1 MTTPRPALGSGW
13 TLWRHALVRGAGF
26 PFALIDEA
34 FRSGDPG
41 TWWRVAADR
50 RFREAVTWQ
59 NRPAVETALD
69 ALLRKPPG
77 TDNAKTRQ
85 QQRLVAKYLQRYCA
99 KNDTIGF
106 FGPVGWATV
115 GGEAHFAPG
124 PELLSARATFFEP
137 WCVLALARAVDDE
150 TRLRAPVTIPG
161 HLRLRGSK
169 LITPDAV
176 LPLTAEEVS
185 LLRAVDGRS
194 AAELLNGL
202 SASSPHTALS
212 TPHAALDGAW
222 REVLDRLAKE
232 GIVRWEFPVTVSHEP
247 DRQWKT
253 PLREQRDDV
262 ARAAG
267 DPAALGRALE
277 SLERAFE
284 ARTKTASRRG
294 GTWARSLVFEDCRRS
309 ISMDLGSA
317 AIERIAPALEVL
329 LRIARWYT
337 FAIGTRVAAALLL
350 AHRKRV
356 PLPAFWRQ
364 TVPIYEDEVCP
375 ALEDVLA
382 QFRRKW
388 RSLWGDRPHLDVDA
402 ASAFVERHFRAP
414 CPGWPG
420 ARHHAP
426 DLMWSARSPEELL
439 AGKGTPLL
447 SELHPGVTPLTTLS
461 VLAHCPVRDELA
473 AEWDADFP
481 EPLASPIP
489 WEEFARSS
497 QDARLAKRHW
507 HFDIGDD
514 FASERPPEQVLR
526 SADFDVVADD
536 GRLLAVQR
544 NGALRFDLL
553 RVFERRIK
561 LRAAASFSL
570 SDDAGRTPRRS
581 LGPLVVQRAQWRVE
595 SLPFV
600 DCNGAAAWREAMGIP
615 ERVFARVPG
624 EMKPIYADLASP
636 MSVEMLVRFAAGAPR
651 VTISEMFPGP
661 DGLWLRDFEGHAYTS
676 ELRCIAVDPRPF
688 DERKVWRA
696 ALRKHGR
703 SHAG

>member
-1 MTTPRPALGSGW
+1 MNPERPALGSGW

-26 PFALIDEA
+26 PFARIDEA
-34 FRSGDPG
+34 FRSGDSG
-41 TWWRVAADR
+41 TWWRVAADP

-69 ALLRKPPG
+69 ALLRRPPG

-115 GGEAHFAPG
+115 GGEAQFAPG

-150 TRLRAPVTIPG
+150 TRLQAPVTIPG

-176 LPLTAEEVS
+176 LPLAEEEVR
-185 LLRAVDGRS
+185 LLRAVDGCS
-194 AAELLNGL
+194 AAELLKRLGRGARWRKL
-202 SASSPHTALS
+202 
-212 TPHAALDGAW
+212 LDGLTAQ
-222 REVLDRLAKE
+222 
-232 GIVRWEFPVTVSHEP
+232 GIVRWEFPVTVSLEP
-247 DRQWKT
+247 DRQWPT
-253 PLREQRDDV
+253 ELREQRDDV

-267 DPAALGRALE
+267 DPVALGRALE

-284 ARTKTASRRG
+284 ARTKIAPRRE
-294 GTWARSLVFEDCRRS
+294 GTWARSLVFEECRRS
-309 ISMDLGSA
+309 ISMDFGTA

-337 FAIGTRVAAALLL
+337 FAIGTRVARALLGQ
-350 AHRKRV
+350 HRKRV

-364 TVPIYEDEVCP
+364 TVPIYEDEICP
-375 ALEDVLA
+375 ALEDVQS

-388 RSLWGDRPHLDVDA
+388 RSLWGDRQHLDVER
-402 ASAFVERHFRAP
+402 ASAFAGRQFRAP

-426 DLMWSARSPEELL
+426 DLMWSARSAEELL
-439 AGKGTPLL
+439 AGNGTPLL

-461 VLAHCPVRDELA
+461 VLSHCPVRDELA

-481 EPLASPIP
+481 EPLVSPIP
-489 WEEFARSS
+489 WEQFARSS

-507 HFDIGDD
+507 HLDIGDD

-526 SADFDVVADD
+526 AADFDVVADD
-536 GRLLAVQR
+536 GRLVAVQR
-544 NGALRFDLL
+544 NGALRLDLL

-561 LRAAASFSL
+561 LRAASTFSL
-570 SDDAGRTPRRS
+570 SDDADRTPRRS

-595 SLPFV
+595 SVPFV
-600 DCNGAAAWREAMGIP
+600 DCAGAAAWREAMGIP

-624 EMKPIYADLASP
+624 EMKPIYVDLTSP
-636 MSVEMLVRFAAGAPR
+636 ISVEMFVRFAAGAPR

-661 DGLWLRDFEGHAYTS
+661 DGLWLRDREGSSYTS
-676 ELRCIAVDPRPF
+676 EMRCIAVDPRPF
-688 DERKVWRA
+688 DEHKIWRA
-696 ALRKHGR
+696 ARGNHGR
-703 SHAG
+703 

>member
-1 MTTPRPALGSGW
+1 MNQERPALGSGW

-26 PFALIDEA
+26 PFARIDDA

-41 TWWRVAADR
+41 VWWRIAADA

-69 ALLRKPPG
+69 GLLRKPPG

-106 FGPVGWATV
+106 FGPVGWTTV

-137 WCVLALARAVDDE
+137 WCVLALARAGDDE
-150 TRLRAPVTIPG
+150 ERRLGAPVTIPG
-161 HLRLRGSK
+161 HLRLSGSE

-176 LPLTAEEVS
+176 LQLAEEEVR
-185 LLRAVDGRS
+185 LLRAVDGSS
-194 AAELLNGL
+194 AAELLNRLGDS
-202 SASSPHTALS
+202 SA
-212 TPHAALDGAW
+212 
-222 REVLDRLAKE
+222 REVLERLEAE
-232 GIVRWEFPVTVSHEP
+232 GIVRWEFPVAVSLEP
-247 DRQWKT
+247 DRQWPT
-253 PLREQRDDV
+253 ELREQRDDV

-267 DPAALGRALE
+267 DPAALGLALE
-277 SLERAFE
+277 ALEAAFE
-284 ARTKTASRRG
+284 ARTKSAPRREG
-294 GTWARSLVFEDCRRS
+294 IWARSLVFEDCRRS
-309 ISMDLGSA
+309 IAMDLGTA
-317 AIERIAPALEVL
+317 AIERIGPALEVL

-337 FAIGTRVAAALLL
+337 FAIGTRVARALLDE
-350 AHRKRV
+350 HRETV
-356 PLPAFWRQ
+356 PLPAFWRR
-364 TVPIYEDEVCP
+364 TVPIYEDERCP
-375 ALEDVLA
+375 ALDEVLA
-382 QFRRKW
+382 GFRDKW
-388 RSLWGDRPHLDVDA
+388 RSLWGDRQHLDVDT
-402 ASAFVERHFRAP
+402 ASAFVEQHFQAP

-426 DLMWSARSPEELL
+426 DLMWSARTAEELL
-439 AGKGTPLL
+439 AGNGTPLL

-461 VLAHCPVRDELA
+461 VLSHCPVRDELA

-481 EPLASPIP
+481 EPLVSPIP
-489 WEEFARSS
+489 WEQFARSS
-497 QDARLAKRHW
+497 QDARLAKQHW
-507 HFDIGDD
+507 HLDIGDD

-526 SADFDVVADD
+526 AADFDVVAED

-544 NGALRFDLL
+544 NGALRLDLL

-561 LRAAASFSL
+561 LRAASSFSL
-570 SDDAGRTPRRS
+570 SDDADRTPRRS

-595 SLPFV
+595 RLPFV
-600 DCNGAAAWREAMGIP
+600 DCEGAATWREALGIP
-615 ERVFARVPG
+615 ERVFVRVPG
-624 EMKPIYADLASP
+624 EMKPIYVDLTAP
-636 MSVEMLVRFAAGAPR
+636 VSVELLVRFAAGAPR

-661 DGLWLRDFEGHAYTS
+661 DGLWLRDAEGHAYTS

-688 DERKVWRA
+688 DEGQVWRA
-696 ALRKHGR
+696 ARG
-703 SHAG
+703 SHEG